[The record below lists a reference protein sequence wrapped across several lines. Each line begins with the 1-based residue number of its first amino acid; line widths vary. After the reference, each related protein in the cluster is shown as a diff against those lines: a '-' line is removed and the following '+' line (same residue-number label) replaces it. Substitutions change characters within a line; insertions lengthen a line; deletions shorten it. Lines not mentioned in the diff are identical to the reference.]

1 MENPPSTMA
10 DLSNFMLESLQ
21 VMVNV
26 TTTLIPRTAE
36 VIYDTP
42 NWVLGLL
49 FGSILITATWALIKL
64 LTRIR
69 TDAPNHV
76 RAIKE
81 FVAPG
86 EGPRFRK
93 RDKIEFVGRKVY
105 RNAKAVGSFIRGGEG
120 KKRRAIKKLVK
131 KVFARGSPEYHSQSP
146 MRSLPDEYLEE
157 DEASED
163 GKFPR
168 TLMIVFRNLRVF
180 GHFDDNVFEELI
192 KHITYINLRTNDTL
206 FKIGE
211 NDENLYI
218 VDSGAVSVFSSSKDP
233 RTNEVQSSI
242 LKKVGQGEAI
252 FSLLSFIE
260 YLGGRHKTYKTVS
273 AKATEETK
281 IIKFSFKAFKDCF
294 DLYPENLAKIV
305 QVVMIRLQRVTLLAL
320 HQYLGLGAELLTHTS
335 RGGNQIIKRQTSQQ
349 QHELKKLLE
358 RQKSEPESED
368 VSPMQPPS
376 SMSTSF
382 TSPGDSLSEAALLY
396 SPLIIQHKNEIEL
409 LNQDQL
415 RKLSRDAFAEV
426 LHLNDDQLEN
436 CDLLEHIY
444 INEPG
449 EGDTLVMEDSN
460 DSASLMIV
468 LTGTLELSQK
478 NHDSNLPQRIHKAH
492 VGGILC
498 QLQTLTNEPSFFTV
512 TALSKE
518 TRIAR
523 LESRVVRDLMIQ
535 YPHVALRLAMSVIDN
550 LSPYVRSIDFAL
562 EWIQLE
568 SGKALY
574 HQNDEGIL
582 KCFIFYCCNFNAILI
597 ANFNNCN

>member
-1 MENPPSTMA
+1 MGNPPSTMA

-218 VDSGAVSVFSSSKDP
+218 VDSGNVSVFSSSKDP
-233 RTNEVQSSI
+233 RTNEVQTSI

-597 ANFNNCN
+597 TNFNNCN

>member
-1 MENPPSTMA
+1 MGNPPSTMA

-218 VDSGAVSVFSSSKDP
+218 VDSGNVSVFSSSKDP
-233 RTNEVQSSI
+233 RTNEVQTSI

-597 ANFNNCN
+597 TIFNNCN

>member
-1 MENPPSTMA
+1 MGDPPSTMA

-335 RGGNQIIKRQTSQQ
+335 RGGNQIIRRQTSQQ

-368 VSPMQPPS
+368 VSPMQPTS

-415 RKLSRDAFAEV
+415 RKLSKDAFAEV

-523 LESRVVRDLMIQ
+523 LESRIVRDLMIQ

-574 HQNDEGIL
+574 HQNDEGIP
-582 KCFIFYCCNFNAILI
+582 KCFIF
-597 ANFNNCN
+597 

>member
-1 MENPPSTMA
+1 MGDPPSTMA

-211 NDENLYI
+211 ND
-218 VDSGAVSVFSSSKDP
+218 
-233 RTNEVQSSI
+233 
-242 LKKVGQGEAI
+242 
-252 FSLLSFIE
+252 
-260 YLGGRHKTYKTVS
+260 
-273 AKATEETK
+273 
-281 IIKFSFKAFKDCF
+281 
-294 DLYPENLAKIV
+294 
-305 QVVMIRLQRVTLLAL
+305 
-320 HQYLGLGAELLTHTS
+320 
-335 RGGNQIIKRQTSQQ
+335 
-349 QHELKKLLE
+349 
-358 RQKSEPESED
+358 
-368 VSPMQPPS
+368 
-376 SMSTSF
+376 
-382 TSPGDSLSEAALLY
+382 
-396 SPLIIQHKNEIEL
+396 
-409 LNQDQL
+409 
-415 RKLSRDAFAEV
+415 
-426 LHLNDDQLEN
+426 
-436 CDLLEHIY
+436 
-444 INEPG
+444 
-449 EGDTLVMEDSN
+449 
-460 DSASLMIV
+460 
-468 LTGTLELSQK
+468 
-478 NHDSNLPQRIHKAH
+478 
-492 VGGILC
+492 
-498 QLQTLTNEPSFFTV
+498 
-512 TALSKE
+512 
-518 TRIAR
+518 
-523 LESRVVRDLMIQ
+523 
-535 YPHVALRLAMSVIDN
+535 
-550 LSPYVRSIDFAL
+550 
-562 EWIQLE
+562 
-568 SGKALY
+568 
-574 HQNDEGIL
+574 
-582 KCFIFYCCNFNAILI
+582 
-597 ANFNNCN
+597 